1 MARRPS
7 AAKQCE
13 ACFETSQATSCKLG
27 STRKGYR
34 WQRVIEILISR
45 PLGCCFRSRGRN
57 PKRATNL
64 HFKNGVPLPSPRPI
78 RGRWMGAGARATH
91 KVRVVGPRCA
101 GFPSTGGLGTL
112 KEATPARIS
121 TTPVYPPTELSL
133 SLSPTELSLSLSL
146 PLSPYRPLSISLS
159 LSRSLSLSISRSIS
173 RSLSRSLSPSLSLSL
188 SLYLSLSL
196 AASIMDRIDHG
207 PIIFPR
213 IDGLDIAICDGSI
226 VDR

>member
-64 HFKNGVPLPSPRPI
+64 HFKNGVPLPSPRPL

-146 PLSPYRPLSISLS
+146 PLSLSLSPSLHLSLPLSLPLALYLSLHLSLPLSISLPISLPLSISLS
-159 LSRSLSLSISRSIS
+159 IPLSR
-173 RSLSRSLSPSLSLSL
+173 
-188 SLYLSLSL
+188 
-196 AASIMDRIDHG
+196 RIDHG
-207 PIIFPR
+207 PNRSWADYFPTYR
-213 IDGLDIAICDGSI
+213 WSRYRHL
-226 VDR
+226 

>member
-64 HFKNGVPLPSPRPI
+64 HFKNGVPLPSPRPL

-146 PLSPYRPLSISLS
+146 PLSLSLSPSLHLSLPLSLHLALYLSLHLSLPLSISLPISLPLSISLS
-159 LSRSLSLSISRSIS
+159 IPLSR
-173 RSLSRSLSPSLSLSL
+173 
-188 SLYLSLSL
+188 
-196 AASIMDRIDHG
+196 RIDHG
-207 PIIFPR
+207 PNRSWADYFPTYR
-213 IDGLDIAICDGSI
+213 WSRYRHL
-226 VDR
+226 

>member
-64 HFKNGVPLPSPRPI
+64 HFKNGVPLPSPRPL

-146 PLSPYRPLSISLS
+146 PLSLSLSPSLHLSLPLSLPLALYLSLHLSLPLSISLPISLPLSISLS
-159 LSRSLSLSISRSIS
+159 IPLSR
-173 RSLSRSLSPSLSLSL
+173 
-188 SLYLSLSL
+188 
-196 AASIMDRIDHG
+196 RIDHG
-207 PIIFPR
+207 PNRSWAEYFPTYR
-213 IDGLDIAICDGSI
+213 WSRYRHL
-226 VDR
+226 